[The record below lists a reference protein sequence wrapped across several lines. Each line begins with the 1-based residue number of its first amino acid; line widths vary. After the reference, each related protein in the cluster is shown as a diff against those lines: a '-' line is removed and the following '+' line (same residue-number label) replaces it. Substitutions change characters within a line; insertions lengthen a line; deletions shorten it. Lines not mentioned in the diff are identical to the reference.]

1 MKPTKKELQD
11 LSNFVLENGV
21 LDEKEEKF
29 LIRQY
34 REGELDALAI
44 LLERNIRFVLYVA
57 KNYDDKG
64 VEMQDLLAAGTKG
77 FVEAAQSFDESQGV
91 RFLAYAIWW
100 IRQGIIAEI
109 EKNH

>member
-29 LIRQY
+29 LIRQDC
-34 REGELDALAI
+34 EGELDALAI

-64 VEMQDLLAAGTKG
+64 VEIQDLLAAGTKG
-77 FVEAAQSFDESQGV
+77 FVEAAKTFDESEDV
-91 RFLAYAIWW
+91 RFFAYAIWW
-100 IRQGIIAEI
+100 IRHYIIEAI
-109 EKNH
+109 DSKK